1 MKVNYSMLRKLALYV
16 AMFGL
21 LSSAAYAEPGKLY
34 RYNDAQGRVVLNDR
48 IPPELISRGYS
59 ILNRRGQLIKVVPR
73 ELTEEEIT
81 LRDGSKGERKQ
92 RVLQEALQKKADQR
106 LLTIF
111 SNPEDA
117 ERARE
122 RKIEAL
128 DVMISINQSNIMR
141 LRSEYDVSQEQAAAK
156 ERAGKSVGERL
167 LEKIERFDRQIIKL
181 EETNAEKE
189 EEKLAVRES
198 YAKDIERLKILIKQ
212 GRK

>member
-1 MKVNYSMLRKLALYV
+1 M
-16 AMFGL
+16 AMFGFVC
-21 LSSAAYAEPGKLY
+21 SAVYAEPGILY
-34 RYNDAQGRVVLNDR
+34 RYNDAKGRIVLNDS
-48 IPPELISRGYS
+48 IPPEFISKGYS
-59 ILNRRGQLIKVVPR
+59 ILNRHGRLIKVVPR

-81 LRDGSKGERKQ
+81 LRDGSKGERKH

-128 DVMISINQSNIMR
+128 DVIISINQSNIMR
-141 LRSEYDVSQEQAAAK
+141 LRSEYDVAQGQAAAK
-156 ERAGKSVGERL
+156 ERAGKSVGEHL
-167 LEKIERFDRQIIKL
+167 LEKIERFERQIVKL

-189 EEKLAVRES
+189 KEKLTVRKS
-198 YAKDIERLKILIKQ
+198 YAKDVERLKILIEQ

>member
-1 MKVNYSMLRKLALYV
+1 MLRKLALCM
-16 AMFGL
+16 AMFSV
-21 LSSAAYAEPGKLY
+21 LSSAVYAEAGKLY

-48 IPPELISRGYS
+48 IPPELISKGYS
-59 ILNRRGQLIKVVPR
+59 ILNRHGQVIKVVPR

-92 RVLQEALQKKADQR
+92 RALRQAQQEKADQR

-122 RKIEAL
+122 RKLEAL
-128 DVMISINQSNIMR
+128 DVIISINKSNILR
-141 LRSEYDVSQEQAAAK
+141 LRSEYDVTQEQAAIQ
-156 ERAGKSVGERL
+156 ERAGKDVAEHL
-167 LEKIERFDRQIIKL
+167 LEKIERFERQIDKL
-181 EETNAEKE
+181 EGTNTEKE
-189 EEKLAVRES
+189 KEKLVVRES
-198 YAKDIERLKILIKQ
+198 YAKDIERLKILIEQ

>member
-1 MKVNYSMLRKLALYV
+1 MLRKLALCL
-16 AMFGL
+16 AMFSL
-21 LSSAAYAEPGKLY
+21 LSSAVYAESGKLY
-34 RYNDAQGRVVLNDR
+34 RYNDAQGRIVLNDR
-48 IPPELISRGYS
+48 IPPELISNGYS
-59 ILNRRGQLIKVVPR
+59 ILNRNGQVVKVVPR

-92 RVLQEALQKKADQR
+92 RALRAAQQEKADQR

-128 DVMISINQSNIMR
+128 DVIISINKSNIVR
-141 LRSEYDVSQEQAAAK
+141 LRSEYDGSQEQAAAQ
-156 ERAGKSVGERL
+156 ERAGKDVAEHL
-167 LEKIERFDRQIIKL
+167 LEKIERTERQIDKL
-181 EETNAEKE
+181 ETTNTEKE
-189 EEKLAVRES
+189 KEKLVVRES
-198 YAKDIERLKILIKQ
+198 YAKDIDRLRVLIEQ

>member
-1 MKVNYSMLRKLALYV
+1 MLRKLALYV

-21 LSSAAYAEPGKLY
+21 LSSAVYAESGKLY
-34 RYNDAQGRVVLNDR
+34 RYSDAQGRVVLNDR
-48 IPPELISRGYS
+48 IPPELISKGYS

-111 SNPEDA
+111 SHPEDA

-128 DVMISINQSNIMR
+128 DVMISINQSNIVR
-141 LRSEYDVSQEQAAAK
+141 LRSEYDVTQEQAAAQ
-156 ERAGKSVGERL
+156 ERAGKSVGEHL
-167 LEKIERFDRQIIKL
+167 LEKIERFDRQIVKL

-198 YAKDIERLKILIKQ
+198 YAKDIERLKILIKR

>member
-1 MKVNYSMLRKLALYV
+1 MFRKLALGI

-21 LSSAAYAEPGKLY
+21 LSSAVSAEPGRLY

-48 IPPELISRGYS
+48 IPPELISKGYS
-59 ILNRRGQLIKVVPR
+59 ILNRHGQVVKVVPR

-92 RVLQEALQKKADQR
+92 RALREAQQEKADQR

-128 DVMISINQSNIMR
+128 DVIISINKSNIVR
-141 LRSEYDVSQEQAAAK
+141 LRSEYDITQEQAAVQ
-156 ERAGKSVGERL
+156 ERAGKPVAEHL
-167 LEKIERFDRQIIKL
+167 LEKVERFERQINKL
-181 EETNAEKE
+181 EETNAAKEKE
-189 EEKLAVRES
+189 KLVVRES
-198 YAKDIERLKILIKQ
+198 YAKDIERLKILIEQ

>member
-1 MKVNYSMLRKLALYV
+1 MFRKLALYM

-34 RYNDAQGRVVLNDR
+34 RYNDEHGRVVLNDR
-48 IPPELISRGYS
+48 IPPEFISKGYS
-59 ILNRRGQLIKVVPR
+59 VLNRSGQVTKVVPR

-92 RVLQEALQKKADQR
+92 RALRAAQQEKADQR

-128 DVMISINQSNIMR
+128 DVIISINKSNIMR
-141 LRSEYDVSQEQAAAK
+141 LRSEYDVTQEQAAVQ
-156 ERAGKSVGERL
+156 ERAGKSVGEHL
-167 LEKIERFDRQIIKL
+167 LEKIERFERQIDKL
-181 EETNAEKE
+181 EGTNTEKE
-189 EEKLAVRES
+189 KEKLVVRES
-198 YAKDIERLKILIKQ
+198 YAKDIDRLKILIEQ

>member
-1 MKVNYSMLRKLALYV
+1 MLRKLALCM

-21 LSSAAYAEPGKLY
+21 LSPVVYAEPGKLY
-34 RYNDAQGRVVLNDR
+34 RYNDAQGRIVLNDR
-48 IPPELISRGYS
+48 IPPEMISNGYS
-59 ILNRRGQLIKVVPR
+59 ILNRNGQVIKVVPR

-81 LRDGSKGERKQ
+81 LRDGSKGERQ
-92 RVLQEALQKKADQR
+92 HSALRASQQKKADQR

-122 RKIEAL
+122 RKLEAL
-128 DVMISINQSNIMR
+128 DVIISINKSNIAR
-141 LRSEYDVSQEQAAAK
+141 LRSEYDVTQEQAAIQ
-156 ERAGKSVGERL
+156 ERAGKEVAEHL
-167 LEKIERFDRQIIKL
+167 LEKIERIERQIDKL

-189 EEKLAVRES
+189 NEKLVVIES
-198 YAKDIERLKILIKQ
+198 YAKDIKRLKILIEQ

>member
-1 MKVNYSMLRKLALYV
+1 MLRKLALCM
-16 AMFGL
+16 AMFSV
-21 LSSAAYAEPGKLY
+21 LSSAVYAEAGKLY

-48 IPPELISRGYS
+48 IPPELIFKGYS
-59 ILNRRGQLIKVVPR
+59 ILNRHGQVIKVVPR

-92 RVLQEALQKKADQR
+92 RALRASQQKKADQR

-117 ERARE
+117 ERARD
-122 RKIEAL
+122 RKFEAL
-128 DVMISINQSNIMR
+128 DVIISINKGNILR
-141 LRSEYDVSQEQAAAK
+141 LRSEYDVTQEQAAIQ
-156 ERAGKSVGERL
+156 ERAGKEVAEHL
-167 LEKIERFDRQIIKL
+167 LEKIERFERQIDKL

-189 EEKLAVRES
+189 KEKVVVRES
-198 YAKDIERLKILIKQ
+198 YARDIERLKILIEQ

>member
-1 MKVNYSMLRKLALYV
+1 MFRELALCM
-16 AMFGL
+16 AMIGV
-21 LSSAAYAEPGKLY
+21 LSSSAYAEAGKLY

-48 IPPELISRGYS
+48 IPPELISKGYS
-59 ILNRRGQLIKVVPR
+59 ILNRNGQVIKVVPR

-81 LRDGSKGERKQ
+81 FRDGSKGERKQ
-92 RVLQEALQKKADQR
+92 RALRAAQQDKADQR

-128 DVMISINQSNIMR
+128 DVIISINKSNVMR
-141 LRSEYDVSQEQAAAK
+141 LRSEYDVTQEKAAVQ
-156 ERAGKSVGERL
+156 ERAGKSVAEHL
-167 LEKIERFDRQIIKL
+167 LEKIERFERQINKL
-181 EETNAEKE
+181 EETNEEKE
-189 EEKLAVRES
+189 KEKLAVRES
-198 YAKDIERLKILIKQ
+198 YAKDIDRLKILIEQ

>member
-1 MKVNYSMLRKLALYV
+1 MLRELALCM
-16 AMFGL
+16 AMFGIVA
-21 LSSAAYAEPGKLY
+21 SAAYAESGKLY

-48 IPPELISRGYS
+48 IPPELISKGYS
-59 ILNRRGQLIKVVPR
+59 ILNRSGQLIKVVPR

-92 RVLQEALQKKADQR
+92 RVLQEASQKKADQR

-128 DVMISINQSNIMR
+128 NVIISINQSNIMR
-141 LRSEYDVSQEQAAAK
+141 LRSEYDVTQEQAAAQ
-156 ERAGKSVGERL
+156 ERAGQSVGERL
-167 LEKIERFDRQIIKL
+167 QEKIERFDRQIVKL

-189 EEKLAVRES
+189 KEKLAVRES
-198 YAKDIERLKILIKQ
+198 YAKDIDRLKILIKQ